1 MKNLFLIALILT
13 GLVSA
18 NAQGIEFFH
27 GSWEEAVAKAQ
38 KEEKVIFVDAFASWC
53 GPCKRMAANVFPQ
66 PEVGTFFNKNFICL
80 KLDVEKDPVGIR
92 FRRKYP
98 VSAFPTLY
106 FIDYNEEVIQAV
118 RGAQQADALIKLG
131 ESVLGQVDRSGE
143 FAEAYENGDRNPE
156 LVYNYVKALNR
167 AGKSS
172 LKIANDYLRDQED
185 ITTEQNL
192 KFILEATTEA
202 DSRIF
207 ALLIEH
213 RKAIESLMGKEAVQ
227 EKIVQAC
234 KATAQKGIEFE
245 SETLIEEAIDKM
257 KKHHPDEAE
266 IFAIETRMAFCLECQ
281 DAKEYVDACKDYAK
295 KVVNND
301 PEHLDKL
308 AITLLKKFGDDD
320 KAMKTAEKF
329 AGKAAKDSNRYEYY
343 ITYADILKK
352 NGKQKD
358 ALEAANKSLELAR
371 EQGPNAVRMVE
382 GFIQRIQG

>member
-1 MKNLFLIALILT
+1 MKNLFLLALILT
-13 GLVSA
+13 SLVNA

-66 PEVGTFFNKNFICL
+66 PEVGAFFNKNFVCL

-92 FRRKYP
+92 FRQKYP

-131 ESVLGQVDRSGE
+131 ESILGQVDRSGE
-143 FAEAYENGDRNPE
+143 FAEAYENGDRNPQ

-185 ITTEQNL
+185 LTTEQNL

-207 ALLIEH
+207 ALMIEH
-213 RKAIESLMGKEAVQ
+213 RKAIESLMGKEAVE
-227 EKIVQAC
+227 EKILEAC
-234 KATAQKGIEFE
+234 RATAGKGIEFE
-245 SETLIEEAIDKM
+245 SENLIEEAIDKM
-257 KKHHPDEAE
+257 KKHYPKEAE
-266 IFAIETRMAFCLECQ
+266 VFAIETRMSFAWNARTPKSMWMLVRTMPKRWSTTIRNIWTNWPLPCSRS
-281 DAKEYVDACKDYAK
+281 
-295 KVVNND
+295 
-301 PEHLDKL
+301 L
-308 AITLLKKFGDDD
+308 AMMIK
-320 KAMKTAEKF
+320 
-329 AGKAAKDSNRYEYY
+329 
-343 ITYADILKK
+343 
-352 NGKQKD
+352 
-358 ALEAANKSLELAR
+358 
-371 EQGPNAVRMVE
+371 P
-382 GFIQRIQG
+382 